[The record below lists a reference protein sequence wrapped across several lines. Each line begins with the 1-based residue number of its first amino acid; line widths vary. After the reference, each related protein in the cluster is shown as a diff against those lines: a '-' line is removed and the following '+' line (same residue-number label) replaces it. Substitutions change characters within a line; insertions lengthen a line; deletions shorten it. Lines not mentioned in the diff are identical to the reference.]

1 MAPVHGRSQGPLAG
15 HHDPA
20 TVREQEET
28 VVEARGDLGWR
39 KHRVLAA
46 ASSIASGI
54 PSNLADARHVG
65 DVLRGKGEAGRRRRG
80 PLHEEAHRLV
90 ERRLFGLRHAPGGPA
105 ARADRPR
112 PLGGDAKRLGW
123 SRRSST
129 RAASEQRVG
138 EPGAGRER
146 RSQLSSTRSVSLGP
160 RWLDRASVAESPA
173 PQRTPRARAVTSGTE
188 SFVGD
193 RGQLDPEDAV
203 TETPRQFGGRQR
215 KPRLAAAPR
224 AGERKQPTGG
234 QQRLYLGQLP
244 LAPDAAAS
252 NGGLPGG
259 SSRVASRS
267 INALSGTNTGLSLTL
282 RATRST
288 RGRVPCILRIE
299 KRLRVTQ
306 MSDLLR
312 AGKKTRC
319 GGSFVGSAILRL
331 LLHPASAQRPSGT
344 ASYGPRILSAR
355 CALRAS
361 LVSTSPTASP
371 RAACQHFGTLLDAF
385 FGKVLT
391 RPDCAGPRT
400 RRGWGA
406 ARRVPSRPSPRR
418 RGR

>member
-1 MAPVHGRSQGPLAG
+1 M
-15 HHDPA
+15 
-20 TVREQEET
+20 
-28 VVEARGDLGWR
+28 
-39 KHRVLAA
+39 
-46 ASSIASGI
+46 
-54 PSNLADARHVG
+54 
-65 DVLRGKGEAGRRRRG
+65 
-80 PLHEEAHRLV
+80 
-90 ERRLFGLRHAPGGPA
+90 
-105 ARADRPR
+105 
-112 PLGGDAKRLGW
+112 
-123 SRRSST
+123 
-129 RAASEQRVG
+129 
-138 EPGAGRER
+138 
-146 RSQLSSTRSVSLGP
+146 
-160 RWLDRASVAESPA
+160 
-173 PQRTPRARAVTSGTE
+173 TSGTA

-203 TETPRQFGGRQR
+203 TETPRQFGGRQH

-244 LAPDAAAS
+244 LAPDELLAS

-331 LLHPASAQRPSGT
+331 LLHPASAQQTFGHRVIRAADLISTLRPSGF
-344 ASYGPRILSAR
+344 
-355 CALRAS
+355 
-361 LVSTSPTASP
+361 
-371 RAACQHFGTLLDAF
+371 ACQHVAHGFASGGLSAF
-385 FGKVLT
+385 
-391 RPDCAGPRT
+391 RYA
-400 RRGWGA
+400 
-406 ARRVPSRPSPRR
+406 S
-418 RGR
+418 